1 MIARGPLLALL
12 GLAAVFGV
20 LVGAIYGVPDGLITG
35 ALLAVLGV
43 ATLAAA
49 GSVAGRRAAMG
60 PLRRQFAVAIA
71 IVVGQVSIALVAGAA
86 LMFVSPHD
94 VLLALLLVAFA
105 GVAGVLAARRLA
117 AGVMGDIDALRRT
130 FVAVGEGEREPVP
143 ATGTS
148 DELAD
153 LTAAANV
160 AIARLRSAE
169 GARADLIAAVSH
181 DLRTP
186 ITSMRL
192 LAAAIDDDIVDEETR
207 HRYTREMTL
216 HIEGLSG
223 LIDDLFELA
232 RLEAGELAWSLEKVR
247 LDQLMGETVEAMQ
260 PQARAKGIRVEAVLD
275 GVRTAQG
282 NPEKL
287 QRVLFNLIQNAIRHT
302 PQDGSVTVTATA
314 HAAADSVQIEVADTG
329 DGIAAGDRE
338 RVFEPFYRA
347 GAEAA
352 RTRSGA
358 GLGLAISRAIV
369 EAHGGRIWLEDAPLG
384 TRVRFTVPRTPAR

>member
-71 IVVGQVSIALVAGAA
+71 IVVGQVTVALVAGAA